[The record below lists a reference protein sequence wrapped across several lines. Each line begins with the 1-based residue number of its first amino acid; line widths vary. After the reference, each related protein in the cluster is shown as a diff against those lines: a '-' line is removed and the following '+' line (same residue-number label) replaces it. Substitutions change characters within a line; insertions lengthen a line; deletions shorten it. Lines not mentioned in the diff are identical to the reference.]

1 MIPLIIL
8 SVLGGLIYGSFL
20 NVLLWRLPE
29 GKGIGGRSHCRTCHH
44 QLTWYD
50 LIPVLSFIILR
61 GRCRYCHASIHIRYP
76 TVEMSTAI
84 VLAFFFALRQ
94 PSLGLESIITV
105 FALLV
110 LVSLL
115 FFDLFYLIL
124 PDVILLPT
132 IVIFAIYDVTKTQNP
147 LPYFL
152 TALLSAGFFAILYTV
167 SKGRNMGFGD
177 VKLALLIGLILG
189 YPLGF
194 LAIIGGV
201 WSAAIVA
208 IILLILG
215 NVGLK
220 DKVPLGSFL
229 ALSTII
235 SIIFYHE
242 ILPLTTFF
250 R

>member
-29 GKGIGGRSHCRTCHH
+29 GNGIGGRSHCRACHH

-76 TVEMSTAI
+76 VVETSTAI
-84 VLAFFFALRQ
+84 VLVLFFALRQ
-94 PSLGLESIITV
+94 PPLGLESIITV

-132 IVIFAIYDVTKTQNP
+132 IVVFAVYDVTK
-147 LPYFL
+147 
-152 TALLSAGFFAILYTV
+152 
-167 SKGRNMGFGD
+167 
-177 VKLALLIGLILG
+177 
-189 YPLGF
+189 
-194 LAIIGGV
+194 
-201 WSAAIVA
+201 
-208 IILLILG
+208 
-215 NVGLK
+215 
-220 DKVPLGSFL
+220 
-229 ALSTII
+229 
-235 SIIFYHE
+235 
-242 ILPLTTFF
+242 
-250 R
+250 